1 MRYEIFFIGFEV
13 FEYRQ
18 KDAPKII
25 DRSCRLFDKKNTLV
39 VKRVG
44 RSPEGREDDCFI
56 RQLLSSL
63 TYRTS
68 AIRQACAPLKPHN

>member
-1 MRYEIFFIGFEV
+1 MCYEIFIRLEV
-13 FEYRQ
+13 FECRQ

-25 DRSCRLFDKKNTLV
+25 ERSCRLFDKKNTLV

-44 RSPEGREDDCFI
+44 RSPEGREDDCFK

-63 TYRTS
+63 TYLTS
-68 AIRQACAPLKPHN
+68 AIRQTCALLKPHN